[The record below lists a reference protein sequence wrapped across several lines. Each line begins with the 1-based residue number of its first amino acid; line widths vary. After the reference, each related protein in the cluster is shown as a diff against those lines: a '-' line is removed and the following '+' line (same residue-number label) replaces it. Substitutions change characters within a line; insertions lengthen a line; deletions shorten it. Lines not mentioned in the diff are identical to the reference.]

1 VKKEFIK
8 VAAATAL
15 CIGVFCA
22 GFLGVNNL
30 ALAAALDV
38 TENIRPVTTSVAVP
52 APPTVVSEDAG
63 QSDFQ
68 PPELTVIQSIVL
80 ANNETEIIPCTNA
93 LSVEDAAQNGAR
105 YVWDIF
111 GECMD
116 GAVVFMS
123 YAAWPSY
130 NRNYWIGVFAESE
143 EALFDQREF
152 FRFTIDAV
160 TGERIDIFGPNRTQM
175 FADPEMADEVMA
187 AVMELR
193 RDPNR
198 NTDGF
203 NAFNAFFQLRQGET
217 AVDFEE
223 HAQAA
228 TEFATIHFAN
238 TEVVSVQVK
247 GVATSAWGFDED
259 GNLISIA
266 RHIILS
272 ATDCTGRIADIAIDE
287 ETKTLIRLTTMHNDI
302 IPGFRNRGPA
312 EY

>member
-1 VKKEFIK
+1 MKKEIIK

-15 CIGVFCA
+15 CIVVFCA

-38 TENIRPVTTSVAVP
+38 TENIRPVTTSVPVPVPFTAAVELEN
-52 APPTVVSEDAG
+52 AQYSG
-63 QSDFQ
+63 FQ
-68 PPELTVIQSIVL
+68 PPELTVQRIYEVRQKQPL
-80 ANNETEIIPCTNA
+80 ALPMEE
-93 LSVEDAAQNGAR
+93 AAQIGAR

-111 GECMD
+111 GECLD
-116 GAVVFMS
+116 GTVVFMS
-123 YAAWPSY
+123 HGVWQSY
-130 NRNYWIGVFAESE
+130 NRNYWVGVFAESE
-143 EALFDQREF
+143 EAFLDQQEL

-160 TGERIDIFGPNRTQM
+160 TGERIDIFGPNTGMQM
-175 FADPEMADEVMA
+175 FADPEMADEIMA

-203 NAFNAFFQLRQGET
+203 NAFNTFFQFRQGET
-217 AVDFEE
+217 AADFKEY
-223 HAQAA
+223 AQAA

-247 GVATSAWGFDED
+247 GVATSVWGFDED
-259 GNLISIA
+259 GNLISVA
-266 RHIILS
+266 RHILLS

-302 IPGFRNRGPA
+302 VPGFRYRGPA